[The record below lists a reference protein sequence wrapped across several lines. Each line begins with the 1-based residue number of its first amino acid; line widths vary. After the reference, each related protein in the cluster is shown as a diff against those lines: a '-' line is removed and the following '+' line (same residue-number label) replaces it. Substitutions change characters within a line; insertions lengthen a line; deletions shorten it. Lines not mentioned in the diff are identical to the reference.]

1 MKILIK
7 IIAAA
12 LLALILNG
20 NIQAQIK
27 ITTLRGDILMC
38 TDYKIDSTIG
48 FPEIAF
54 QVKKKLKTLETQDVF
69 SIDDP
74 AKGKVIFYQ
83 PLSNDELSIENMQQ
97 MVKGRIEGNKGN
109 KFWGSFLF
117 TYTATTL
124 TGFIENGQIFIAPVV
139 PLATTITIGIF
150 SKNEKAPENFDEY
163 MKEGYIERRAFRRIK
178 ASLIGAAAGL
188 VSSLALHE
196 IIY

>member
-7 IIAAA
+7 IIPAV

-20 NIQAQIK
+20 NAQAQIK

-38 TDYKIDSTIG
+38 SDYKIDSTMG
-48 FPEIAF
+48 FPEITF
-54 QVKKKLKTLETQDVF
+54 KVKKKLKTLETQDIF
-69 SIDDP
+69 SIDAPD
-74 AKGKVIFYQ
+74 KGKVIFYQ
-83 PLSNDELSIENMQQ
+83 PMSNDELSIENMQQ
-97 MVKGRIEGNKGN
+97 MVNGRIEGNKGD